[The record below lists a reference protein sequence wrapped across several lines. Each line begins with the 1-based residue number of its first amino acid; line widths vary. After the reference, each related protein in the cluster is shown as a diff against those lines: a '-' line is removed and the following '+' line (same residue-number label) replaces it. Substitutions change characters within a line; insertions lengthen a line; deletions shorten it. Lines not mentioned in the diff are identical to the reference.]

1 MSVPARQ
8 IRLRYSA
15 GTVTVTRR
23 TPADC
28 AAGSGSR
35 PIRGTLHARPDDVDH
50 AVVAVDDVPLRLGHQ
65 ARALRVLSIHITR
78 EGGLSGRYCA
88 GGFEWADTVT

>member
-50 AVVAVDDVPLRLGHQ
+50 TVVAVDDVPLRLGHQ
-65 ARALRVLSIHITR
+65 ARACARPVHPH
-78 EGGLSGRYCA
+78 YA
-88 GGFEWADTVT
+88 GGRFEWALLRGRV